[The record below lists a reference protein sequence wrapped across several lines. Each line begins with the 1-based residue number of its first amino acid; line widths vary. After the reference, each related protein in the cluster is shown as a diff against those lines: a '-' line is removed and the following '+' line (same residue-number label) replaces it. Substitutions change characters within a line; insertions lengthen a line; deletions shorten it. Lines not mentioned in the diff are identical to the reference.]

1 MTQEG
6 QRGVA
11 LVTGAARR
19 IGAAVARELAAAGWA
34 IAVHYHRSAAAAA
47 ALVGEIE
54 GAGGRARAFAADLA
68 SEEETA
74 ALVGRVAGASL
85 GPVSAL
91 INNAS
96 LFERDEALTAT
107 RESWNAHLQVN
118 LRAPFVLTQAFA
130 RQVPEAGGAVVN
142 LLDQRVWA
150 LTPHFTSYTV
160 SKAALWTL
168 TQTLALALAPK
179 VRVNAVGPG
188 PTLPSVRQSPEHF
201 ARQWSGLPL
210 ARPAAPAEIAA
221 AVRFLLDAPSITGQ
235 MIAVDG
241 GQHLRWNGRQGGE
254 DVPE

>member
-19 IGAAVARELAAAGWA
+19 VGAAMARELAAAGWVV
-34 IAVHYHRSAAAAA
+34 AVHYHQSAEAAA
-47 ALVGEIE
+47 ALVAEI
-54 GAGGRARAFAADLA
+54 ATVGGRAQAFAADLA
-68 SEEETA
+68 REDETA
-74 ALVGRVAGASL
+74 ALVGRVVGAL

-107 RESWNAHLQVN
+107 RESWDAHLQVN

-130 RQVPEAGGAVVN
+130 RQVPEAGGTVVN

-241 GQHLRWNGRQGGE
+241 GQHLRWNGRQGVE
-254 DVPE
+254 DIPE

>member
-1 MTQEG
+1 MTHDG

-11 LVTGAARR
+11 LITGAARR
-19 IGAAVARELAAAGWA
+19 IGAAVARELAAAGWVV
-34 IAVHYHRSAAAAA
+34 AVHYHHSAEAAA

-54 GAGGRARAFAADLA
+54 GAGGRAQAFAADLG
-68 SEEETA
+68 SEAETA
-74 ALVGRVAGASL
+74 ALVGRVAEAL

-96 LFERDEALTAT
+96 VFERDEALTAT
-107 RESWNAHLQVN
+107 RESWDAHLQVN

-130 RQVPEAGGAVVN
+130 RQVPAGGGAVVN

-150 LTPHFTSYTV
+150 LTPHFISYTV

-168 TQTLALALAPK
+168 TQTLALALAPT

-188 PTLPSVRQSPEHF
+188 PALPSVRQSPEHF

-221 AVRFLLDAPSITGQ
+221 AIRFLLDAPSITGQ

>member
-1 MTQEG
+1 MTHEAH
-6 QRGVA
+6 RGIA
-11 LVTGAARR
+11 LVTGGARR
-19 IGAAVARELAAAGWA
+19 IGAAIARDLALAGWTV
-34 IAVHYHRSAAAAA
+34 AVHHHRSADAAAT
-47 ALVGEIE
+47 LVAEIE
-54 GAGGRARAFAADLA
+54 AAGGRAQAFAADLT

-74 ALVGRVAGASL
+74 ALVGRVAEAL

-107 RESWNAHLQVN
+107 KQSWDAHLQVN

-130 RQVPEAGGAVVN
+130 RQVPAEGGAVIN

-160 SKAALWTL
+160 SKAGLWAL

-188 PTLPSVRQSPEHF
+188 PSLPSARQTAEQF
-201 ARQWSGLPL
+201 TRQWSGLPL
-210 ARPAAPAEIAA
+210 ARPVAPAEIAA
-221 AVRFLLDAPSITGQ
+221 AVRFLLDAPSVTGQ
-235 MIAVDG
+235 MIAVDS
-241 GQHLRWNGRQGGE
+241 GQHLRWNAWPGVQE
-254 DVPE
+254 APE

>member
-1 MTQEG
+1 MTDEG
-6 QRGVA
+6 SRGVA

-19 IGAAVARELAAAGWA
+19 IGAAMARDLAAAGWVV
-34 IAVHYHRSAAAAA
+34 AVHYHQSAEASA

-54 GAGGRARAFAADLA
+54 AAGGRAQAFAADLGR
-68 SEEETA
+68 EKETA
-74 ALVGRVAGASL
+74 ALVRRVAEAL

-107 RESWNAHLQVN
+107 RESWDAHLQVN

-210 ARPAAPAEIAA
+210 ARPAAPAEIAG
-221 AVRFLLDAPSITGQ
+221 AVRFLLDASSITGQ

-241 GQHLRWNGRQGGE
+241 GQHLRWNGRHGGE

>member
-1 MTQEG
+1 MTHDG
-6 QRGVA
+6 HRGIA

-19 IGAAVARELAAAGWA
+19 IGAAVARDLAAAGWA
-34 IAVHYHRSAAAAA
+34 VAVHHHRSADAAA
-47 ALVGEIE
+47 ALVAEIV
-54 GAGGRARAFAADLA
+54 GTGGRAQAFAADLA
-68 SEEETA
+68 REEETA
-74 ALVGRVAGASL
+74 ALVGRVAEAL
-85 GPVSAL
+85 GPVGAL

-107 RESWNAHLQVN
+107 RESWDRHLQVN

-130 RQVPEAGGAVVN
+130 RQVPGGGGAVIN

-168 TQTLALALAPK
+168 TQTLALALAPR

-201 ARQWSGLPL
+201 KRQWSGLPL
-210 ARPAAPAEIAA
+210 ARPVAPAEIAA
-221 AVRFLLDAPSITGQ
+221 AVRFLLDAPSVTGQ

-241 GQHLRWNGRQGGE
+241 GQHLRWNAWSGVQ
-254 DVPE
+254 DAPE